1 MSNPSSP
8 TASNASSN
16 TARLPTV
23 NPTLRPAVFGQPTGP
38 STAGVQFPTP
48 PLAHWSLSS
57 QIDTSRYLTLCGR
70 LPHKLTASNYVSWM
84 VATESSLDMIDL
96 ASYINGDITP
106 RQSHDTD
113 YQFWRVAN
121 ALVRSIL
128 VTNMSE
134 EIVVQVSHLKI
145 AKDIWDEAKCLFS
158 GQTLTDFTLTIT
170 VLVTTKYVDG
180 EDVTTHLAK
189 MKGLHRD
196 LTLMGR
202 DVDNGLFACFLRIS
216 MPPTWNYVFAGLP
229 NNYTSAEVERRVKD
243 EYGIKTNQETV
254 AMAYRTGQIP
264 GKAKSGNVTCDNCH
278 CEGHTKTKCCSPGGG
293 AEGKGPRQK
302 RKKKK
307 GDNSKDKEEKKSKEK
322 ANQAVEDNSEDDDEH
337 EAFMAITSP
346 HSHSCFRWV
355 LDGGSTTHICTDRNM
370 FATFTNKQSS
380 IRGIQKNAPA
390 LQSIGFGDVHL
401 TCMVDGKSERTITLM
416 NIVYCPDARDNLI
429 SESRMD
435 RKGLEI
441 RKRKGLV
448 NVLRTDGSIL
458 MQGHLNGSLYELN
471 CHASPSSTSPEF
483 AFNTRYTHSLN
494 LWHRRLAY
502 VNEDALLYMAKH
514 SLVTRMDLHTNG
526 SLGPCDGCVKGK
538 HPQAPFPNQAE
549 NQAES
554 PLGRLHMDIQGP
566 FKGSIAGFQYTL
578 AVIDDHSRARWK

>member
-84 VATESSLDMIDL
+84 VATESSLDTIDL

-113 YQFWRVAN
+113 YQFWRAAN

-170 VLVTTKYVDG
+170 ALVTTKYVDG

-189 MKGLHRD
+189 MKGLRRD

-202 DVDNGLFACFLRIS
+202 DVDDGLFACFLRIS
-216 MPPTWNYVFAGLP
+216 MPPTWNYIFAGLP

-254 AMAYRTGQIP
+254 AMAYQTGQIP

-278 CEGHTKTKCCSPGGG
+278 REGHTKTKCWSPGGG

-346 HSHSCFRWV
+346 RSHSRF
-355 LDGGSTTHICTDRNM
+355 
-370 FATFTNKQSS
+370 
-380 IRGIQKNAPA
+380 
-390 LQSIGFGDVHL
+390 
-401 TCMVDGKSERTITLM
+401 
-416 NIVYCPDARDNLI
+416 
-429 SESRMD
+429 
-435 RKGLEI
+435 
-441 RKRKGLV
+441 
-448 NVLRTDGSIL
+448 
-458 MQGHLNGSLYELN
+458 
-471 CHASPSSTSPEF
+471 
-483 AFNTRYTHSLN
+483 
-494 LWHRRLAY
+494 
-502 VNEDALLYMAKH
+502 
-514 SLVTRMDLHTNG
+514 
-526 SLGPCDGCVKGK
+526 
-538 HPQAPFPNQAE
+538 
-549 NQAES
+549 
-554 PLGRLHMDIQGP
+554 
-566 FKGSIAGFQYTL
+566 
-578 AVIDDHSRARWK
+578 

>member
-70 LPHKLTASNYVSWM
+70 LPHKLTASNYVLWM
-84 VATESSLDMIDL
+84 VATESSLDTIDL

-113 YQFWRVAN
+113 YQFWRAAN

-145 AKDIWDEAKCLFS
+145 AKDIWDEAKRLFS

-170 VLVTTKYVDG
+170 ALVTTKYVDG

-189 MKGLHRD
+189 MKGLRRD

-202 DVDNGLFACFLRIS
+202 DVDDGLFACFLRIS

-229 NNYTSAEVERRVKD
+229 NNYTSAEVEQRVKD

-254 AMAYRTGQIP
+254 AMAYRTRQTM
-264 GKAKSGNVTCDNCH
+264 GKAKPSDMTCGNCH
-278 CEGHTKTKCCSPGGG
+278 RSGHTKQKCWSSGGG
-293 AEGKGPRQK
+293 AEGKGPRQ

-307 GDNSKDKEEKKSKEK
+307 KGESSKDKDEKKAKEK
-322 ANQAVEDNSEDDDEH
+322 ANQAVEDSLEDDSEP
-337 EAFMAITSP
+337 EAFMAVTPTSE
-346 HSHSCFRWV
+346 HSCFQWV
-355 LDGGSTTHICTDRNM
+355 LDGSSTTHIC
-370 FATFTNKQSS
+370 
-380 IRGIQKNAPA
+380 
-390 LQSIGFGDVHL
+390 
-401 TCMVDGKSERTITLM
+401 
-416 NIVYCPDARDNLI
+416 RD
-429 SESRMD
+429 
-435 RKGLEI
+435 
-441 RKRKGLV
+441 
-448 NVLRTDGSIL
+448 
-458 MQGHLNGSLYELN
+458 
-471 CHASPSSTSPEF
+471 
-483 AFNTRYTHSLN
+483 
-494 LWHRRLAY
+494 
-502 VNEDALLYMAKH
+502 
-514 SLVTRMDLHTNG
+514 
-526 SLGPCDGCVKGK
+526 
-538 HPQAPFPNQAE
+538 
-549 NQAES
+549 
-554 PLGRLHMDIQGP
+554 
-566 FKGSIAGFQYTL
+566 
-578 AVIDDHSRARWK
+578 